1 MRISPLGTWLSR
13 MCWQHTEHE
22 STGMTPNFVA
32 TGREVHAPV
41 DLVYASYAD
50 ELIDRMRRAHTL
62 VREQLGVAAVRNK
75 RNYDMRVRPQRYSV
89 GQWVYYFN
97 PRKIQGRQDKWRR
110 KISRSVSYCKNNRD
124 SERNAAAQ

>member
-1 MRISPLGTWLSR
+1 
-13 MCWQHTEHE
+13 
-22 STGMTPNFVA
+22 MTPNFVA

-41 DLVYASYAD
+41 GLVYTPPETERPTCYASHAD

-75 RNYDMRVRPQRYSV
+75 RNYDMRVRPQHYSQ

-97 PRKIQGRQDKWRR
+97 PRKIQSRQDKWRR
-110 KISRSVSYCKNNRD
+110 KYQGPYRRQYTLKAAVELISSLL
-124 SERNAAAQ
+124 